1 MQYIDTGVHREFCM
15 PEIAYTIHYKCSNKA
30 QVHFILFLFLTCGDA
45 KMHSTV
51 MIELAAAMM
60 EWCFF
65 YIIFIEN
72 SFLRYCSFSL
82 LDIHSTQFVDGSR

>member
-1 MQYIDTGVHREFCM
+1 
-15 PEIAYTIHYKCSNKA
+15 
-30 QVHFILFLFLTCGDA
+30 
-45 KMHSTV
+45 MHSTV

-82 LDIHSTQFVDGSR
+82 LDIHSTQLVDGSR